1 MDDETLEDA
10 SDEAAAASIVSPS
23 ETIELVVL
31 FIVSKDCEDR
41 RADFRRRLYGLQKD
55 RGAGCFKRFILFD
68 LDKETLK
75 GVPNKKGQVLCVR
88 LNCKKLV
95 KERPDR

>member
-1 MDDETLEDA
+1 MEDA

-41 RADFRRRLYGLQKD
+41 RADFRRRLYGLKRMKAEYVLKD
-55 RGAGCFKRFILFD
+55 SFYLIWTKKLR
-68 LDKETLK
+68 K
-75 GVPNKKGQVLCVR
+75 GFPTKKAKFYAFS
-88 LNCKKLV
+88 LNCEKLV
-95 KERPDR
+95 KGRPDR

>member
-23 ETIELVVL
+23 ETIELAVL

-41 RADFRRRLYGLQKD
+41 RADLRRRLYGLKRMEAKD
-55 RGAGCFKRFILFD
+55 V
-68 LDKETLK
+68 LK
-75 GVPNKKGQVLCVR
+75 DSFYLIWTKKLRKGFPTKKAKFYAFS
-88 LNCKKLV
+88 LNCEKLV
-95 KERPDR
+95 KGRPDR

>member
-31 FIVSKDCEDR
+31 FMVSKDCEDR
-41 RADFRRRLYGLQKD
+41 RADFRRRLYGLKKN
-55 RGAGCFKRFILFD
+55 GGGGCFKRFILFD
-68 LDKETLK
+68 LDTEKLRK
-75 GVPNKKGQVLCVR
+75 GFPTKKAKFYAFV
-88 LNCKKLV
+88 
-95 KERPDR
+95 

>member
-23 ETIELVVL
+23 ETIELAVL

-41 RADFRRRLYGLQKD
+41 RADLRRRLYGLCLSFAD
-55 RGAGCFKRFILFD
+55 EVTIAD
-68 LDKETLK
+68 VEVVDDDDEDEEY
-75 GVPNKKGQVLCVR
+75 V
-88 LNCKKLV
+88 
-95 KERPDR
+95 